1 MIVDPAIIE
10 RLKSHVNRHR
20 LVETARRLIE
30 VPSPTGAAGAVSDR
44 LAEILAAEG
53 FDVERPTGGY
63 PESPAVVIRLESGR
77 PGRTLQLDGHVDTVH
92 LPFVSPEIKDGLLTG
107 SGASD
112 MKGGL
117 AAAVEAV
124 RALRDSGGLTGGSV
138 LLTAH
143 DLHEAPWGDGRQLD
157 QLIRDGLHGDAVL
170 LPEPLRDVLPIA
182 GRGSATWKVTIRR
195 DGPPV
200 HEVMRPRDEPNVI
213 AAGAALVGGLSELDR
228 ELAVTPHTICGAA
241 SVFIGQIHAGEI
253 YNQYPQSAW
262 LEGTRRWLPG
272 TDPAPVERDFRAR
285 LASVAADTRTTITCD
300 WMLIRDAFAL
310 DPADSLVAAFQDCY
324 QATSGGTTLPTGPK
338 PFVDDGNSFSALA
351 GVPAI
356 THGPRAGGQHT
367 VSEWVEIDDLLRIAW
382 LYAAIAAQY
391 CNSPA

>member
-1 MIVDPAIIE
+1 MNVNPAKVE
-10 RLKSHVNRHR
+10 RLKSHVNRQR

-44 LAEILAAEG
+44 LAEILAADG
-53 FDVERPTGGY
+53 FVVERPPGGY

-77 PGRTLQLDGHVDTVH
+77 PGRTLQFNGHLDTVH
-92 LPFVSPEIKDGLLTG
+92 LPFAPPAIADGRLTG

-124 RALRDSGGLTGGSV
+124 RALRDSGGLNRGSV

-157 QLIRDGLHGDAVL
+157 RLIRDGLHGDAVL

-182 GRGSATWKVTIRR
+182 GRGSATWKATIRR
-195 DGPPV
+195 KGLPV
-200 HEVMRPRDEPNVI
+200 HEVMRPRDEPSVI
-213 AAGAALVGGLSELDR
+213 AAGAELVARLGQLDH
-228 ELAVTPHTICGAA
+228 ELAATPHAICGAA
-241 SVFIGQIHAGEI
+241 SVFIGQFHAGEI
-253 YNQYPQSAW
+253 YNQYPQAAW
-262 LEGTRRWLPG
+262 LEGTRRWLPDS
-272 TDPAPVERDFRAR
+272 DPAVVERDFRAR
-285 LASVAADTRTTITCD
+285 LDQLAADTRTTITCD
-300 WMLIRDAFAL
+300 WILIRDAFAL
-310 DPADSLVAAFQDCY
+310 DPADALVGAFQDCY
-324 QATSGGTTLPTGPK
+324 RATSGGTTLPTGPK
-338 PFVDDGNSFSALA
+338 PFVDDGNSFCCLA

-367 VSEWVEIDDLLRIAW
+367 VSEWVEIDDLVRIAW
-382 LYAAIAAQY
+382 LYAAIAAEY
-391 CNSPA
+391 CNAAV